1 MRNLTGKLAV
11 MLLMAGALAMPAS
24 AAPAAPARG
33 GVGGAPHIGGGGA
46 PHFGGGGRA
55 AFHAAPAGRSF
66 APHVSG
72 RSFTPRV
79 GSPSFTRHIGN
90 RTANFANV
98 HRGTRANR
106 SVLRAQRLQRLT
118 HGNITQH
125 QFRGT
130 RQNRVTPR
138 VAKHAGLRQHTSRI
152 YTQRRMQRLSGK
164 HHRRYRHRRGG
175 YLYNHGGWWYAFPWW
190 LSDDSGYDYWSNV
203 CASRSGYGTPEY
215 YSCMAYYGFY

>member
-24 AAPAAPARG
+24 AAIAAPAR
-33 GVGGAPHIGGGGA
+33 VGGAPHIGGGGA

-79 GSPSFTRHIGN
+79 GGPSFTRPIGN

-98 HRGTRANR
+98 HRGTRANP
-106 SVLRAQRLQRLT
+106 SVPRAQRLQRLT

-190 LSDDSGYDYWSNV
+190 LSGDSGYDYWSNV